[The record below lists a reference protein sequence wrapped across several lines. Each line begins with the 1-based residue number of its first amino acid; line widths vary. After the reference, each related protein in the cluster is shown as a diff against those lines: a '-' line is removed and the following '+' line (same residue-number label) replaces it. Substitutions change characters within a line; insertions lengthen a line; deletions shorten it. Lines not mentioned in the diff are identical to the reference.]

1 MALTSSFSQ
10 VEEQTVLP
18 SVLLDDLQGLCM
30 AKTQDWWTYEVCYQQ
45 HVSLQEPYQ
54 QLERAVCLASLMHGC
69 ESIEATNPQLTLKAP

>member
-1 MALTSSFSQ
+1 MQ

-45 HVSLQEPYQ
+45 HVSPQGPHE
-54 QLERAVCLASLMHGC
+54 QLESAVWLASFIHSCDHIPGYKLPAG
-69 ESIEATNPQLTLKAP
+69 ADP